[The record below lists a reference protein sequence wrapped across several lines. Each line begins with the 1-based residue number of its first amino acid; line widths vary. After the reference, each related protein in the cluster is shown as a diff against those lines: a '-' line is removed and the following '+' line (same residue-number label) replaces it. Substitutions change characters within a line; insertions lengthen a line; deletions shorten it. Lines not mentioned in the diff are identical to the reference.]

1 MARSATIDEDELIA
15 RLTRVFRDVGYAGAS
30 LALLSEATGL
40 KRASLYHRFP
50 GGKEQMA
57 REVLERANAWLE
69 AHVLAPLASDA
80 PPETRIDAMIAN
92 LDDFYAGG
100 KEACLLNLL
109 ASGRA
114 GEGRFREIVAQAFE
128 RWISALADT
137 LCEMGFDK
145 VTARRR
151 ARLAVALVEGGLV
164 VARGT
169 GSTTPF
175 QESLKSLRTEILVPT
190 AEE

>member
-1 MARSATIDEDELIA
+1 MARSAKIDEDELIA

-69 AHVLAPLASDA
+69 AHVLAPLEGGA
-80 PPETRIDAMIAN
+80 PPEMRIDAMIAN
-92 LDDFYAGG
+92 LDNFYAGG
-100 KEACLLNLL
+100 REACLLNLL
-109 ASGRA
+109 ASGKG
-114 GEGRFREIVAQAFE
+114 GEGQFSEIVAQAFE
-128 RWISALADT
+128 RWFSSLTGT
-137 LCEMGFDK
+137 LRDLGFDEE
-145 VTARRR
+145 TARHR
-151 ARLAVALVEGGLV
+151 ARMTVALVEGSLV

-169 GSTTPF
+169 GSTAPF
-175 QESLKSLRTEILVPT
+175 QECLVSLRTEILVPPT
-190 AEE
+190 KK

>member
-15 RLTRVFRDVGYAGAS
+15 RLTRVFRDIGYAGAS

-57 REVLERANAWLE
+57 REVLERAKEWLE
-69 AHVLAPLASDA
+69 THVLAPLDSNE
-80 PPETRIDAMIAN
+80 PPEKRIDAMIAN

-109 ASGRA
+109 ASGRG
-114 GEGRFREIVAQAFE
+114 GEGQFREIVAQAFE
-128 RWISALADT
+128 RWITALAGT
-137 LCEMGFDK
+137 LREMGFDEE
-145 VTARRR
+145 TAYRR
-151 ARLAVALVEGGLV
+151 ARLAVALVEGSLV

-169 GSTTPF
+169 GDTAPF
-175 QESLKSLRTEILVPT
+175 RDCLVSLRTEVLVPI
-190 AEE
+190 AGD